1 MRLDHIGIAVRD
13 LKAALTPYQQAL
25 GLEPERVEEVPTESV
40 RTAFF
45 RLGDTLL
52 ELLEPLDGSGPIAG
66 SLEKRGEGIHHLAVE
81 VPDIEAAMARARAA
95 GVRLLSEEPR
105 PGAGGSRVCFLHP
118 KDLGG
123 VLLELVEQPQRG
135 KE

>member
-40 RTAFF
+40 QTAFF

-66 SLEKRGEGIHHLAVE
+66 FLEKRGEGIHHLAVE
-81 VPDIEAAMARARAA
+81 VPDIEAAMARARVA
-95 GVRLLSEEPR
+95 GIRLLSEEPR

>member
-40 RTAFF
+40 QTAFF

-66 SLEKRGEGIHHLAVE
+66 FLEKRGEGIHHLAVE
-81 VPDIEAAMARARAA
+81 VPDIEAAMARARVA
-95 GVRLLSEEPR
+95 GIRLLSEEPR

-123 VLLELVEQPQRG
+123 VLLELVEQPRRG